1 MSKIPKNLSDKD
13 MLKNFVEEPTLES
26 MFMEAGEKMEKKAAK
41 RAADEHPGKDIRIA
55 YLTQDVIDKI
65 GKMLL
70 ELKVDLYKEGIVDY
84 RMNVHREGKNIIR
97 APVERNNK

>member
-26 MFMEAGEKMEKKAAK
+26 MFMEAGEKMEKKVAK

-65 GKMLL
+65 GKLLL

-84 RMNVHREGKNIIR
+84 RMNVHREGKNIILS
-97 APVERNNK
+97 PVEHKNK

>member
-1 MSKIPKNLSDKD
+1 
-13 MLKNFVEEPTLES
+13 
-26 MFMEAGEKMEKKAAK
+26 MEKKAAK

-65 GKMLL
+65 GKLLL

-84 RMNVHREGKNIIR
+84 RMNVHREGKNIILS
-97 APVERNNK
+97 PVEHKTK